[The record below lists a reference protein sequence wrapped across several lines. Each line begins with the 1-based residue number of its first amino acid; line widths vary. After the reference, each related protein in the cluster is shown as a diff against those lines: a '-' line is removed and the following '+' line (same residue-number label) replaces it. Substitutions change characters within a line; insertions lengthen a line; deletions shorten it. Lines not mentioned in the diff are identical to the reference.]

1 MGKHRL
7 NFMGLD
13 EIFGILKDATKTKR
27 FKEQIH
33 EGIQTALNVI
43 QTYQNWRKEEGDEVA
58 ATRLSETI
66 ANSLS
71 KSYRSGKFSEQTVEG
86 IRRYSVIYNN
96 PITEEIYEKTKDIY
110 NKTKAYNDF
119 LDSQKPSS

>member
-1 MGKHRL
+1 MAKHKL

-33 EGIQTALNVI
+33 GGIQTVLNPI
-43 QTYQNWRKEEGDEVA
+43 QTYQKWRKEEGDEVA
-58 ATRLSETI
+58 ATRLSQMI
-66 ANSLS
+66 VNSLS
-71 KSYRSGKFSEQTVEG
+71 KSYRSGKFSEQTVENT
-86 IRRYSVIYNN
+86 RRYSVTYNN
-96 PITEEIYEKTKDIY
+96 PITEEIYEKVKDIY